1 MTAIGSGVTLR
12 IVLVAAVLT
21 ALSSAIDMMRRIVPS
36 VAPSHAFRN
45 TQTTHNHRCVGQSR
59 RIVNRAEHP
68 AHGHDL
74 DAIHSAIT
82 LASLALAS
90 ASSRVSASLR
100 PASGLKPLTML
111 SDERGSGTYVM
122 TDVQTG
128 SHAGCVMGKG
138 SRTPGGR
145 LMDLRTAAAYL
156 GCSYWTLRDL
166 ALNGHV
172 PVVRIP
178 SPRAKD
184 GRAMRRILIDSRDL
198 DLLIE
203 RWKEVNN
210 ADIATT
216 GDRHP

>member
-1 MTAIGSGVTLR
+1 VA
-12 IVLVAAVLT
+12 LVAASTSPDVE
-21 ALSSAIDMMRRIVPS
+21 S
-36 VAPSHAFRN
+36 
-45 TQTTHNHRCVGQSR
+45 SR
-59 RIVNRAEHP
+59 RRAFATLPEQTAAVNIDDGWHLLRENSSNDVS
-68 AHGHDL
+68 AHDP
-74 DAIHSAIT
+74 DFVAVYSAIT
-82 LASLALAS
+82 WAILALAS

-100 PASGLKPLTML
+100 PASGLTPLTMH
-111 SDERGSGTYVM
+111 SDERRSGSYVM
-122 TDVQTG
+122 ADREDR
-128 SHAGCVMGKG
+128 SHVGCVMGKR

-172 PVVRIP
+172 PIVRIP

-184 GRAMRRILIDSRDL
+184 GRTMRRILIDSRDL
-198 DLLIE
+198 DMLIE

-210 ADIATT
+210 ADIVVT